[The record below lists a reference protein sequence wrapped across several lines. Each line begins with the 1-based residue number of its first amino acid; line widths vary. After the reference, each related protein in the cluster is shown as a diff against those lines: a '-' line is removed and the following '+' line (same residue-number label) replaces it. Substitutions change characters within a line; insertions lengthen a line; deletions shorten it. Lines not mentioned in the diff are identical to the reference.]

1 MWVERNRRREKD
13 DGHAARF
20 LTYRV
25 TQKVSDMGW
34 VELDLICMSFSLGSS
49 GPPVRGTPQI

>member
-49 GPPVRGTPQI
+49 GPPVRETP